1 MQEIAVKVVYYR
13 QQKMK
18 KFSSSKEDSS
28 PNVGGQVEVIKNVI
42 FLDVGATADVLTAG
56 NNDVLIVETRTVHF
70 V

>member
-1 MQEIAVKVVYYR
+1 
-13 QQKMK
+13 MK
-18 KFSSSKEDSS
+18 
-28 PNVGGQVEVIKNVI
+28 VIKNVI